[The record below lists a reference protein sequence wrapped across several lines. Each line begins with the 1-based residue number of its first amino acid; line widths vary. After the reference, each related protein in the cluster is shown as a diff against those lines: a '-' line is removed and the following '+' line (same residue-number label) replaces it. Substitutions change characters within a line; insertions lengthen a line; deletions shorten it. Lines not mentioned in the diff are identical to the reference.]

1 MENLTYL
8 VNWGKNKETAWS
20 GTNYSLYKAL
30 QKYYSIKDV
39 NLKGNLWINVF
50 LRRILRLNTSVICF
64 YEKRMQSFR
73 LRNTKGKVFQFS
85 EVLYNRPDRETY
97 MYVDLT
103 VSHVNYLRKNQPDV
117 YAVSAYQNSD
127 PRIFEK
133 RAKEQDEYIR
143 TCSGLF
149 TMGHWLKDWLVA
161 QGFSASRIHAVG
173 GGINVDSSLINP
185 QPKSHNKI
193 LFIGKDFKRK
203 GGYITY
209 EAFKLLREQGEKV
222 ELYVIGPKQDPIDNP
237 VDGYHFVGQIPF
249 NEEAK
254 YYNMCDVF
262 CMPSYFEAYGLVFVE
277 ALTFGLPCIG
287 RNCYEMPYFIQDG
300 ETGLLLKHDDPHELA
315 SLMLQVLHDDKY
327 AKNVAAHHD
336 QYLRDYS
343 WDAVAERMAKVIR

>member
-1 MENLTYL
+1 M
-8 VNWGKNKETAWS
+8 
-20 GTNYSLYKAL
+20 
-30 QKYYSIKDV
+30 
-39 NLKGNLWINVF
+39 
-50 LRRILRLNTSVICF
+50 
-64 YEKRMQSFR
+64 
-73 LRNTKGKVFQFS
+73 
-85 EVLYNRPDRETY
+85 
-97 MYVDLT
+97 
-103 VSHVNYLRKNQPDV
+103 HQPDV

-143 TCSGLF
+143 NCSGLF

-185 QPKSHNKI
+185 QQKSHNKI

-209 EAFKLLREQGEKV
+209 EAFKLLRKQGEKV

-237 VDGYHFVGQIPF
+237 IEGYHFVGQIPF

-262 CMPSYFEAYGLVFVE
+262 CMPSYFEAYGLVFIE

-287 RNCYEMPYFIQDG
+287 RNCYEMPYFIKDG
-300 ETGLLLKHDDPHELA
+300 NLPEHTNDATGLLLNNEDPQELA
-315 SLMLQVLHDDKY
+315 SLMLRILHDDSFSH
-327 AKNVAAHHD
+327 NVLARRNEYIHE
-336 QYLRDYS
+336 YS
-343 WDAVAERMAKVIR
+343 WNTVAERIARVIG

>member
-1 MENLTYL
+1 MAELTYL

-39 NLKGNLWINVF
+39 NLKGNRWINAF
-50 LRRILRLNTSVICF
+50 LHRILRLNTSVIGF
-64 YEKRMQSFR
+64 YQKRMQSFR
-73 LRNTKGKVFQFS
+73 LRDTKGKVFQFA
-85 EVLYNRPDRETY
+85 EVLYNRPGRDTY

-149 TMGHWLKDWLVA
+149 TMGHWLKDWLVE
-161 QGFSASRIHAVG
+161 QGFPASRIHAVG
-173 GGINVDSSLINP
+173 GGINVDSSLIDP

-209 EAFKLLREQGEKV
+209 EAFKLLRK
-222 ELYVIGPKQDPIDNP
+222 
-237 VDGYHFVGQIPF
+237 
-249 NEEAK
+249 
-254 YYNMCDVF
+254 
-262 CMPSYFEAYGLVFVE
+262 
-277 ALTFGLPCIG
+277 
-287 RNCYEMPYFIQDG
+287 
-300 ETGLLLKHDDPHELA
+300 
-315 SLMLQVLHDDKY
+315 
-327 AKNVAAHHD
+327 
-336 QYLRDYS
+336 
-343 WDAVAERMAKVIR
+343 

>member
-1 MENLTYL
+1 
-8 VNWGKNKETAWS
+8 
-20 GTNYSLYKAL
+20 
-30 QKYYSIKDV
+30 
-39 NLKGNLWINVF
+39 
-50 LRRILRLNTSVICF
+50 
-64 YEKRMQSFR
+64 
-73 LRNTKGKVFQFS
+73 
-85 EVLYNRPDRETY
+85 
-97 MYVDLT
+97 
-103 VSHVNYLRKNQPDV
+103 
-117 YAVSAYQNSD
+117 
-127 PRIFEK
+127 
-133 RAKEQDEYIR
+133 
-143 TCSGLF
+143 
-149 TMGHWLKDWLVA
+149 MGHWLKEWLVE
-161 QGFSASRIHAVG
+161 QGFPACRIHAVG
-173 GGINVDSSLINP
+173 GGINVDPSLINP

-193 LFIGKDFKRK
+193 PFIGKDFKRK

>member
-1 MENLTYL
+1 
-8 VNWGKNKETAWS
+8 
-20 GTNYSLYKAL
+20 
-30 QKYYSIKDV
+30 
-39 NLKGNLWINVF
+39 
-50 LRRILRLNTSVICF
+50 
-64 YEKRMQSFR
+64 MQSFR
-73 LRNTKGKVFQFS
+73 LRDTKGKVFQFA
-85 EVLYNRPDRETY
+85 EVLYNRPGRDTY

-149 TMGHWLKDWLVA
+149 TMGHWLKDWLVE
-161 QGFSASRIHAVG
+161 QGFSACRIHAVG
-173 GGINVDSSLINP
+173 GGINVDPSLINL

-254 YYNMCDVF
+254 YYNICDVF
-262 CMPSYFEAYGLVFVE
+262 CMPSYFEAYGLVFIE
-277 ALTFGLPCIG
+277 ALTFG
-287 RNCYEMPYFIQDG
+287 
-300 ETGLLLKHDDPHELA
+300 A
-315 SLMLQVLHDDKY
+315 SLHWPQLL
-327 AKNVAAHHD
+327 
-336 QYLRDYS
+336 
-343 WDAVAERMAKVIR
+343 